1 MLMVPNRLRLRSEL
15 RYRPQTNL
23 RLPARVIPAKATVT
37 SCRPWWSMSRVK
49 HAQIPQKRLF
59 GGNLFDLFSTFS
71 TYNLHQLFSP
81 FLLISS
87 GHRLAQRLRVM
98 HIRAPMIRGISVTL
112 QADGINTQGFPK
124 MDEGRHN
131 GSSRYHCYENENKSI

>member
-1 MLMVPNRLRLRSEL
+1 MVVDVKSETCPNPAEAVVWRQPVRL
-15 RYRPQTNL
+15 
-23 RLPARVIPAKATVT
+23 I
-37 SCRPWWSMSRVK
+37 
-49 HAQIPQKRLF
+49 F
-59 GGNLFDLFSTFS
+59 DLFDLQP